1 MGLALIYAWSWLLY
15 WGGPFSLRNHTMELA
30 NTRWA
35 GHIVACALVI
45 GVIAFVACR
54 RPRGRRLMGGIR
66 WAGLNH
72 TMELANTRWAGHI
85 VACALVIGVIA
96 FVACRRPRGRR
107 LMGGIRWA
115 GLVGA
120 LGGTALALWLVVTP
134 PSAMESFLLVAFISG
149 VLTGI
154 GEGCLLCL
162 WCTITSSLGMRV
174 ALAYNVVSM
183 AASGLLF
190 LLCNAIPPVAGLA
203 VGLLCP
209 LVSSACSF
217 GHHGALA
224 YNVVSMAASGL
235 LFLLCNAIPPVA
247 GLAVGL
253 LCPLVSSA
261 CSFGHHGY
269 SVAFSGNPADDVAEK
284 GDAPQK
290 APAQPRG
297 LSSVTALF
305 SDRSF
310 LMLMAIALVFGLSC
324 GFVLAS
330 FEVIPKADYWTA
342 SYGVVIG
349 TILAAALAFL
359 TAFVLKMD
367 AWQLVFQTSLPL
379 MAAAYLLYP
388 YGGAFAVVSPGLHT
402 LGFQY
407 FFVTFWSILGS
418 KQLRHDVPA
427 ACSVAIGLFAVNAG
441 QAVGLGAWNLLC
453 VGIDPTG
460 LHIAVSIAVF
470 ALLVA
475 AVTFEH
481 PAFGWGTVRPGEAP
495 KSGAGNRDLPYET
508 IVARIRS
515 DYGLS
520 PREHDVCLLL
530 GRGRNRQFVA
540 DELGISL
547 ETAKTHA
554 TNVYRK
560 LSDYGLSP
568 REHDVCLLLGRGRN
582 RQFVADELGIS
593 LETAKTHATNVY
605 RKLSVHSQQELLDVI
620 EMTQDTLGRERKGR

>member
-1 MGLALIYAWSWLLY
+1 MVVTDAFKGIPRDWRIIVGLALIYTWSWLLY
-15 WGGPFSLRNHTMELA
+15 WGGPFSLRRHTMELA

-35 GHIVACALVI
+35 GHVVACALVI
-45 GVIAFVACR
+45 GVIALVACR
-54 RPRGRRLMGGIR
+54 RPRGQRLMGGIR
-66 WAGLNH
+66 WGGLAG
-72 TMELANTRWAGHI
+72 
-85 VACALVIGVIA
+85 A
-96 FVACRRPRGRR
+96 F
-107 LMGGIRWA
+107 
-115 GLVGA
+115 
-120 LGGTALALWLVVTP
+120 GGTALALWLVVTP
-134 PSAMESFLLVAFISG
+134 PSAMESFLLVAFVSG

-190 LLCNAIPPVAGLA
+190 LLCNAVPTAVGLA

-209 LVSSACSF
+209 LVSAACS
-217 GHHGALA
+217 L
-224 YNVVSMAASGL
+224 
-235 LFLLCNAIPPVA
+235 
-247 GLAVGL
+247 
-253 LCPLVSSA
+253 
-261 CSFGHHGY
+261 GHHGY
-269 SVAFSGNPADDVAEK
+269 SVAFSGSPSEAR
-284 GDAPQK
+284 GDKPQK
-290 APAQPRG
+290 GSVPQKTPTPVPVQPRG
-297 LSSVTALF
+297 FSAAASLF
-305 SDRSF
+305 ADRSF
-310 LMLMAIALVFGLSC
+310 LMLVAIALVFGLSC

-388 YGGAFAVVSPGLHT
+388 YGGIFAVVSPGLHT

-427 ACSVAIGLFAVNAG
+427 ACSVAVGLFAVNAG
-441 QAVGLGAWNLLC
+441 QAVGLGLWNLLC
-453 VGIDPTG
+453 VGIDATG
-460 LHIAVSIAVF
+460 LHIAVSVAVF
-470 ALLVA
+470 ALVVA

-495 KSGAGNRDLPYET
+495 KSGSGNRDLPYEAL
-508 IVARIRS
+508 IERIRT

-560 LSDYGLSP
+560 LG
-568 REHDVCLLLGRGRN
+568 
-582 RQFVADELGIS
+582 
-593 LETAKTHATNVY
+593 
-605 RKLSVHSQQELLDVI
+605 VHSQQELLDVI
-620 EMTQDTLGRERKGR
+620 ETTQDTLGRERGSR

>member
-1 MGLALIYAWSWLLY
+1 MVVTDAFKGIPRDWRIIVGLALIYTWSWLLY
-15 WGGPFSLRNHTMELA
+15 WGGPFSLRHHTMELA

-35 GHIVACALVI
+35 GHVVACALVI
-45 GVIAFVACR
+45 GVIALVACR
-54 RPRGRRLMGGIR
+54 RPRGQRLMGGIR
-66 WAGLNH
+66 WAGL
-72 TMELANTRWAGHI
+72 AG
-85 VACALVIGVIA
+85 A
-96 FVACRRPRGRR
+96 F
-107 LMGGIRWA
+107 
-115 GLVGA
+115 
-120 LGGTALALWLVVTP
+120 GGTALALWLVVTP
-134 PSAMESFLLVAFISG
+134 PSAMESFLLVAFVSG

-190 LLCNAIPPVAGLA
+190 LLCNGVPTAVGLA

-209 LVSSACSF
+209 LVSAACS
-217 GHHGALA
+217 L
-224 YNVVSMAASGL
+224 
-235 LFLLCNAIPPVA
+235 
-247 GLAVGL
+247 
-253 LCPLVSSA
+253 
-261 CSFGHHGY
+261 GHHGY
-269 SVAFSGNPADDVAEK
+269 SVAFSGSPSEAR
-284 GDAPQK
+284 GDKPQKSSVPQK
-290 APAQPRG
+290 APTPVPVQPRG
-297 LSSVTALF
+297 FSAAASLF
-305 SDRSF
+305 ADRSF
-310 LMLMAIALVFGLSC
+310 LMLVAIALVFGLSC

-388 YGGAFAVVSPGLHT
+388 YGGVFTVVSPGLHT

-427 ACSVAIGLFAVNAG
+427 ACSVAVGLFAVNAG
-441 QAVGLGAWNLLC
+441 QAVGLGLWNLLC
-453 VGIDPTG
+453 VGVDATG
-460 LHIAVSIAVF
+460 LHIAVSVAVF
-470 ALLVA
+470 ALVVA

-495 KSGAGNRDLPYET
+495 KSGSGNRDLPYEAL
-508 IVARIRS
+508 IERIRT

-560 LSDYGLSP
+560 LG
-568 REHDVCLLLGRGRN
+568 
-582 RQFVADELGIS
+582 
-593 LETAKTHATNVY
+593 
-605 RKLSVHSQQELLDVI
+605 VHSQQELLDVI
-620 EMTQDTLGRERKGR
+620 ETTQDTLGRERGSR

>member
-1 MGLALIYAWSWLLY
+1 MVVTDAFKGIPRDWRIIVGLALIYAWSWLLY
-15 WGGPFSLRNHTMELA
+15 WGGPFSLRGHTMELA

-35 GHIVACALVI
+35 GHVVACALVI
-45 GVIAFVACR
+45 GVIAFAACR
-54 RPRGRRLMGGIR
+54 RPRGHRLMGGIR
-66 WAGLNH
+66 WAGL
-72 TMELANTRWAGHI
+72 MG
-85 VACALVIGVIA
+85 A
-96 FVACRRPRGRR
+96 F
-107 LMGGIRWA
+107 
-115 GLVGA
+115 
-120 LGGTALALWLVVTP
+120 GGTALALWLVVTP
-134 PSAMESFLLVAFISG
+134 PSAMESFLLVAFVSG

-190 LLCNAIPPVAGLA
+190 LLCNAIPSVAGLA

-209 LVSSACSF
+209 LA
-217 GHHGALA
+217 
-224 YNVVSMAASGL
+224 
-235 LFLLCNAIPPVA
+235 
-247 GLAVGL
+247 
-253 LCPLVSSA
+253 SSA

-269 SVAFSGNPADDVAEK
+269 SVAFSGSPSEVPASK
-284 GDAPQK
+284 GRRDDAPQNQK

-297 LSSVTALF
+297 LSSVATLF

-388 YGGAFAVVSPGLHT
+388 YGGILAVVSPGLHT

-441 QAVGLGAWNLLC
+441 QAVGLGLWNLLC

-460 LHIAVSIAVF
+460 LHIAVSVAVF
-470 ALLVA
+470 VLIMA

-495 KSGAGNRDLPYET
+495 KSGAGSRDLPYEAL
-508 IVARIRS
+508 IERIRT

-560 LSDYGLSP
+560 LG
-568 REHDVCLLLGRGRN
+568 
-582 RQFVADELGIS
+582 
-593 LETAKTHATNVY
+593 
-605 RKLSVHSQQELLDVI
+605 VHSQQELLDVI
-620 EMTQDTLGRERKGR
+620 EMTQDTLGRERKNGAI